1 MFFYIY
7 ELLQHCGIPGLGLL
21 RYISFRAAMAFVLA
35 LFIAIPL
42 GKRVI
47 SYLRGCQFGEQVRDL
62 GLAGQKA
69 KEGTPTM
76 GGVIIIAATLLPTL
90 LFAELVNVYVMIMLV
105 SLVWLGAIGFADD
118 LLKSLRRNKAGLNGW
133 LKVLFQALLGLFVA
147 LCLNMH
153 PQAMVQDELV
163 AEVEEYTTFGDR
175 FVTSQEDLEEVTQRR
190 MVKNLKTT
198 IPFFKNNELDYRE
211 LVPIEGRMGRVLAWG
226 LFTLVVVLIVLSVS
240 NGANLTDGLD
250 GLAAGVSAPVAA
262 TLMAFAYVSGNTV
275 YSSYLHII
283 YIPYIGELVV
293 FMSAFLGAV
302 VGFLWNNAY
311 PAKIFMGDTGSLT
324 IGGVLGIYAVL
335 VRKELMLPV
344 LCGVFLIESLSVI
357 IQVGYFKYTKR
368 RYGEGH
374 RVFLMTPMHHH
385 YQKLGIPESRIVTR
399 FWIVS
404 ILLSVLAIVTLKIR

>member
-1 MFFYIY
+1 MFYHIY
-7 ELLQHCGIPGLGLL
+7 ELLQHSDIPGLGLL
-21 RYISFRAAMAFVLA
+21 RYISFRAALAFLVA
-35 LFIAIPL
+35 LLVAIQL

-47 SYLRGCQFGEQVRDL
+47 AYLRRRQFGEQVRDL

-76 GGVIIIAATLLPTL
+76 GGVIIIAATFIPTL
-90 LFAELVNVYVMIMLV
+90 LFAELTNVYVVIMLV
-105 SLVWLGAIGFADD
+105 SLLWLGAIGFTDD
-118 LLKSLRRNKAGLNGW
+118 LLKSIRHNKAGLNGW

-147 LCLNMH
+147 LCLNMN
-153 PQAMVQDELV
+153 PQAMVQEARSPIVPGEPTIGAVRSAMQQDAGET
-163 AEVEEYTTFGDR
+163 AE
-175 FVTSQEDLEEVTQRR
+175 RR

-211 LVPIEGRMGRVLAWG
+211 LIPIEGRMGRALAWG

-250 GLAAGVSAPVAA
+250 GLAAGVSAPVSA
-262 TLMAFAYVSGNTV
+262 TLMVLAYVSGNTV

-293 FMSAFLGAV
+293 FMSAFLGALI
-302 VGFLWNNAY
+302 GFLWNNAY

-324 IGGVLGIYAVL
+324 IGGVIGIYAVL
-335 VRKELMLPV
+335 VRKELMLPI

-368 RYGEGH
+368 RYGAGR
-374 RVFLMTPMHHH
+374 RVFLMTPIHHH
-385 YQKLGIPESRIVTR
+385 YQKCGIPEPRIVTR

-404 ILLSVLAIVTLKIR
+404 LLLSVLAIVTLKIR

>member
-1 MFFYIY
+1 MFYHIY
-7 ELLQHCGIPGLGLL
+7 ELLQYSDIPGIGLL
-21 RYISFRAAMAFVLA
+21 RYISFRSAMAFVLA
-35 LFIAIPL
+35 LLMAVLF

-47 SYLRGCQFGEQVRDL
+47 EYLRRRQFGEQVRDL
-62 GLAGQKA
+62 GLEGQKT

-90 LFAELVNVYVMIMLV
+90 LFAQLTNVYVVIMLV
-105 SLVWLGAIGFADD
+105 SLLWLGAIGFADD
-118 LLKSLRRNKAGLNGW
+118 WLKCSRHNKAGLNGW

-147 LCLNMH
+147 LCLNMN
-153 PQAMVQDELV
+153 PQAMVQ
-163 AEVEEYTTFGDR
+163 EVVGPLPAQEVSVQGAAGGQAGGEEAP
-175 FVTSQEDLEEVTQRR
+175 QRR

-211 LVPIEGRMGRVLAWG
+211 MIPIEGRLGRALAWG
-226 LFTLVVVLIVLSVS
+226 LFALVVVLIVLSVS

-262 TLMAFAYVSGNTV
+262 TLMVLAYVSGNTV

-293 FMSAFLGAV
+293 FMSAFLGAL

-324 IGGVLGIYAVL
+324 IGGVIGIYAVL
-335 VRKELMLPV
+335 VRKELMLPI
-344 LCGVFLIESLSVI
+344 LCGIFLVESLSVI
-357 IQVGYFKYTKR
+357 IQVGHFKYTKR
-368 RYGEGH
+368 RYGEGR
-374 RVFLMTPMHHH
+374 RVFLMTPIHHH
-385 YQKLGIPESRIVTR
+385 YQKRGVPEPRIVTR

-404 ILLSVLAIVTLKIR
+404 MLLSVLTIVTLKIR

>member
-1 MFFYIY
+1 MFYHIY
-7 ELLQHCGIPGLGLL
+7 ELLQHSDIPGLGLIK
-21 RYISFRAAMAFVLA
+21 YISFRAAAAFMAA
-35 LFIAIPL
+35 LLIAIPF
-42 GKRVI
+42 GKRVTA
-47 SYLRGCQFGEQVRDL
+47 YLRVRQFGEQVRDL

-76 GGVIIIAATLLPTL
+76 GGVIIIAATLIPTL
-90 LFAELVNVYVMIMLV
+90 LFAELTNVYVVIMLV
-105 SLVWLGAIGFADD
+105 SLLWLGAIGFTDD
-118 LLKSLRRNKAGLNGW
+118 LLKSIRHNKSGLNGW

-147 LCLNMH
+147 LCLNMN
-153 PQAMVQDELV
+153 PQAMVQEVRGPQV
-163 AEVEEYTTFGDR
+163 ASESTVGEMLQGAGEMP
-175 FVTSQEDLEEVTQRR
+175 ERR

-211 LVPIEGRMGRVLAWG
+211 LVPVEGRMGRALAWG

-250 GLAAGVSAPVAA
+250 GLAAGVSAPVSA
-262 TLMAFAYVSGNTV
+262 TLMVLAYVSGNTV

-293 FMSAFLGAV
+293 FMSAFLGALI
-302 VGFLWNNAY
+302 GFLWNNAY

-324 IGGVLGIYAVL
+324 IGGVIGIYAVL
-335 VRKELMLPV
+335 VRKELMLPI

-368 RYGEGH
+368 RYGAGR
-374 RVFLMTPMHHH
+374 RVFLMTPIHHH
-385 YQKLGIPESRIVTR
+385 YQKRGIPEPRIVTR

-404 ILLSVLAIVTLKIR
+404 LLLSVLAIVTLKIR